1 MASVETQELF
11 EKLKDRMINIVNLS
25 SRLASFVSWL
35 PMEIEN
41 NILVDSAVWQYI
53 YRQSSSGLCTWRS
66 SFEASSLDRPWL
78 MWIPGSHLKPNWLS
92 MGVNDPEVL

>member
-41 NILVDSAVWQYI
+41 NVLVDSYTEGMKYQKHIISGTQVS
-53 YRQSSSGLCTWRS
+53 QSTI
-66 SFEASSLDRPWL
+66 AA
-78 MWIPGSHLKPNWLS
+78 
-92 MGVNDPEVL
+92 DPV